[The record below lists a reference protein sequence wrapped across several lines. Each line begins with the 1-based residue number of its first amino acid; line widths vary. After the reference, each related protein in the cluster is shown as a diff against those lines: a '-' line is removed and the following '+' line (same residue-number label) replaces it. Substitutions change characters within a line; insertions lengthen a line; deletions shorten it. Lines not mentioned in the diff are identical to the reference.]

1 MGDHVDNRK
10 SAKRSKRQQRNE
22 SVDVNARHQRI
33 SFKNYLRSLEEE
45 LLEDDLDQDDLDEDG
60 N

>member
-22 SVDVNARHQRI
+22 SVDVNARRQRV

-45 LLEDDLDQDDLDEDG
+45 LLEDDLDQDDEDD